1 MLIRMEG
8 ERDKMEGLSVLEDI
22 NNRHIDKK
30 KKRLKE
36 EEKTGLSDTFSRS
49 QLLKLES
56 KLIRES
62 NSIRV

>member
-1 MLIRMEG
+1 MLIRMKG
-8 ERDKMEGLSVLEDI
+8 ERDKGLSVLADI

-30 KKRLKE
+30 KLKE
-36 EEKTGLSDTFSRS
+36 EEKTGLSDAFSRS